1 MKSTNP
7 RHLNWPKL
15 GRKLLIWF
23 VVLGLALVA
32 TVQIAAHY
40 REARAARTHPPIG
53 QMLDVN
59 GTQVHAVVMG
69 QGPDLVLIHGAGGN
83 VRDFTFDFAERLTD
97 RYRVIL
103 FDRPGLGWTGLP
115 DDAANGA
122 WASQG
127 TPPQTQAALL
137 QGAADQLGV
146 RNPVVL
152 GHSFG
157 GSVALAW
164 ALARPDDTAAV
175 VMVAGVAQPWPGD
188 LGPFYT
194 VLGAPWGGAL
204 VVPLI
209 TAFTPRPYVK
219 DRIDSIFAPQTA
231 PQGYADYIGA
241 GLSMRRTTLR
251 ANVRQV
257 NTLRPH
263 MVAMKPQFPTLT
275 MPMEIVHGDAD
286 DTVPLAVHS
295 IPLSQQ
301 VPGAHLTV
309 LPGVGHMPHHV
320 DPQAVVDAID
330 RAAQRAGLR

>member
-1 MKSTNP
+1 
-7 RHLNWPKL
+7 LE
-15 GRKLLIWF
+15 RKLLIWG

-32 TVQIAAHY
+32 TVQISAHL
-40 REARAARTHPPIG
+40 RETRAEQSHPPVG
-53 QMLDVN
+53 QVLDVN
-59 GTQVHAVVMG
+59 GTKVHAVVMG

-83 VRDFTFDFAERLTD
+83 VRDFIFNFSERLTD

-103 FDRPGLGWTGLP
+103 FDRPGLGWTERP
-115 DDAANGA
+115 RDAFGGA
-122 WASQG
+122 WASEG
-127 TPPQTQAALL
+127 TSPQAQAALL
-137 QGAADQLGV
+137 QAASDQLGV
-146 RNPVVL
+146 SNPVVL

-219 DRIDSIFAPQTA
+219 NRIDSIFAPQSA
-231 PQGYADYIGA
+231 PEGYADYIGA

-263 MVAMKPQFPTLT
+263 MVAMKAQLPSLT
-275 MPMEIVHGDAD
+275 MPFEIIHGDAD
-286 DTVPLAVHS
+286 DTVPLTVHS
-295 IPLSQQ
+295 VPLSQQ
-301 VPGAHLTV
+301 VPGANLTV
-309 LPGVGHMPHHV
+309 LPGVGHMPQHV
-320 DPQAVVDAID
+320 DPRAVTDAID

>member
-7 RHLNWPKL
+7 RLSIWPKL
-15 GRKLLIWF
+15 GRRALIWIA
-23 VVLGLALVA
+23 VLGLACVA
-32 TVQIAAHY
+32 TVQIAAY
-40 REARAARTHPPIG
+40 MREARAERTHPPIG
-53 QMLDVN
+53 QILVVN
-59 GTQVHAVVMG
+59 GTKVHAVVMG

-83 VRDFTFDFAERLTD
+83 LRDFTLGFASRLTD

-103 FDRPGLGWTGLP
+103 FDRPGLGWTELP
-115 DDAANGA
+115 YDASNGA
-122 WASQG
+122 WASEG
-127 TPPQTQAALL
+127 TSPQVQATLL

-146 RNPVVL
+146 SNPVVL

-157 GSVALAW
+157 GSVAMAW

-194 VLGAPWGGAL
+194 VLGSTSGGAL
-204 VVPLI
+204 AVPLI
-209 TAFTPRPYVK
+209 TALTPRSYVK
-219 DRIDSIFAPQTA
+219 DSIDSIFAPQSA
-231 PQGYADYIGA
+231 PQDYADHIGA
-241 GLSMRRTTLR
+241 GLSMRRVTLR

-263 MVAMKPQFPTLT
+263 MVAIKPQLSELT
-275 MPMEIVHGDAD
+275 MPFEIIHGDAD
-286 DTVPLAVHS
+286 DTVPLEIHA

-301 VPGAHLTV
+301 VPSANLTV
-309 LPGVGHMPHHV
+309 MPGVGHMPHHV

-330 RAAQRAGLR
+330 RAATRAGLR

>member
-1 MKSTNP
+1 LIW
-7 RHLNWPKL
+7 RKL
-15 GRKLLIWF
+15 GRKALITIA
-23 VVLGLALVA
+23 VLALALVA
-32 TVQIAAHY
+32 TVQIAAGY
-40 REARAARTHPPIG
+40 REARAARTHPPLG
-53 QMLDVN
+53 QILDVD
-59 GTQVHAVVMG
+59 GTKVHAMVMG

-83 VRDFTFDFAERLTD
+83 LRDFTFDFAERLTD

-103 FDRPGLGWTGLP
+103 FDRPGLGWTDLP
-115 DDAANGA
+115 HDAPSGA

-127 TPPQTQAALL
+127 TSPQAQAALL
-137 QGAADQLGV
+137 QAAADQLDV
-146 RNPVVL
+146 HDPIVL

-204 VVPLI
+204 VVPMI

-231 PQGYADYIGA
+231 PEGYADYIGA

-263 MVAMKPQFPTLT
+263 MVAMQPKLPTLT

-301 VPGAHLTV
+301 VPGANLTV